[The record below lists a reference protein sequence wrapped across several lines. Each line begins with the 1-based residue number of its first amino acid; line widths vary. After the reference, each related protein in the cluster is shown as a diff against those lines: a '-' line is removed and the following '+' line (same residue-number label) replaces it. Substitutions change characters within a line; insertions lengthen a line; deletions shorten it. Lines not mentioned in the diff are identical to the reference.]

1 MKIKYNSK
9 NLLIVLLITYIIFD
23 IKSPEF
29 IRQFLHSFFGKLL
42 VFILAI
48 ALFSQGPLVGSL
60 ALVAAYTLLV
70 RSSSIIQLNTD
81 EFIPDQRK
89 KEKFFRK
96 TLNNHFPKTLEEEM
110 VKHMIPLVRQA
121 PIIESKYVPTGAST
135 YDAEQI

>member
-29 IRQFLHSFFGKLL
+29 IRQFLQSFFGKLL
-42 VFILAI
+42 TFLIAI

-60 ALVAAYTLLV
+60 GLIAAYTLLV
-70 RSSSIIQLNTD
+70 RSSTIIQLNTD
-81 EFIPDQRK
+81 EFIPDQKK

-96 TLNNHFPKTLEEEM
+96 TSINHFPKTLEEEM
-110 VKHMIPLVRQA
+110 VKNMLPLVNNS
-121 PIIESKYVPTGAST
+121 PIINSKFIPAGSST
-135 YDAEQI
+135 YDAGQI

>member
-1 MKIKYNSK
+1 M
-9 NLLIVLLITYIIFD
+9 
-23 IKSPEF
+23 
-29 IRQFLHSFFGKLL
+29 
-42 VFILAI
+42 
-48 ALFSQGPLVGSL
+48 VGSL

-110 VKHMIPLVRQA
+110 VEKLA
-121 PIIESKYVPTGAST
+121 PVGHSDLSVYSTSSYSPVYENIGSASV
-135 YDAEQI
+135 I

>member
-9 NLLIVLLITYIIFD
+9 NLLIVLLITYIVFD

-29 IRQFLHSFFGKLL
+29 VRQFLHSFFGKLL
-42 VFILAI
+42 VFIVAVS
-48 ALFSQGPLVGSL
+48 LFSQGPLVGSL

-81 EFIPDQRK
+81 EFIPDQKK
-89 KEKFFRK
+89 KEKFFRS

-110 VKHMIPLVRQA
+110 VKHMIPLVSDA
-121 PIIESKYVPTGAST
+121 PIIDSSYVPTGAST
-135 YDAEQI
+135 YDAGRV